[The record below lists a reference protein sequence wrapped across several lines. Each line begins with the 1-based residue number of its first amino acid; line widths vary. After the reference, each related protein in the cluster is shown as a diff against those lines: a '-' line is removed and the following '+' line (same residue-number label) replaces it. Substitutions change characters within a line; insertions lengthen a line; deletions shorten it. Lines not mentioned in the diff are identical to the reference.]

1 MIKKGSKV
9 KVHYTG
15 KLENDKVFDSSVDK
29 EPLEVVIGSSGLIK
43 GFEDGLMGMKEGEKK
58 TVEIEPKDAYGDH
71 IEGRTQEVEKSLLPE
86 EVQVG
91 MALQA
96 NGEVG
101 TMVVTVKEIKEDTV
115 VLDANHPLAGR
126 KLIFELEVLEVTN
139 TKKSNAKK
147 KKKK

>member
-15 KLENDKVFDSSVDK
+15 KLENDKVFDSSVEK
-29 EPLEVVIGSSGLIK
+29 EPLEVVIGVSGLIK

-71 IEGRTQEVEKSLLPE
+71 IEGRVQEVEKSKLPE
-86 EVQVG
+86 DAKVG
-91 MALQA
+91 MVLEAKSDAGAIVL
-96 NGEVG
+96 VI
-101 TMVVTVKEIKEDTV
+101 KEIKEDVV

-126 KLIFELEVLEVTN
+126 KLIFDLEVLEVTN
-139 TKKSNAKK
+139 D
-147 KKKK
+147 